1 MPNKVKEFFINN
13 PPMFS
18 AEIKGHRANAY
29 CFTHE
34 EFKDQKY
41 LIHLNYHIWDFPE
54 ERIIRTILHELA
66 HCYLGHEVGFLSHE
80 KSKKHISK
88 IENEANML
96 VDKWLQNQ

>member
-1 MPNKVKEFFINN
+1 MDDKTKFTISFRFPTEKYPNETAIVQKALNLMPNNVKEFFINN

-41 LIHLNYHIWDFPE
+41 LIHLNYHI
-54 ERIIRTILHELA
+54 
-66 HCYLGHEVGFLSHE
+66 
-80 KSKKHISK
+80 
-88 IENEANML
+88 
-96 VDKWLQNQ
+96 

>member
-41 LIHLNYHIWDFPE
+41 LIHLNYHI
-54 ERIIRTILHELA
+54 
-66 HCYLGHEVGFLSHE
+66 
-80 KSKKHISK
+80 
-88 IENEANML
+88 
-96 VDKWLQNQ
+96 